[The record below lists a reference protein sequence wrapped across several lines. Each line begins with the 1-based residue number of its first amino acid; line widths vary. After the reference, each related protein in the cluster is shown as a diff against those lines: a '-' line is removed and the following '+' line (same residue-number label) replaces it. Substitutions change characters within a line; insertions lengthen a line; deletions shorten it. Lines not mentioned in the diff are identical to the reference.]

1 MLQHKKLHCLLVL
14 GGLVGAGPVFGQSG
28 TFTFVTGEVSVQ
40 KSSGQRVAV
49 TRGTPVDAG
58 DAIVTG
64 SRGMAQ
70 LTMVDQAKIS
80 LRPNTQFQIEQ
91 YADRPDSDQGG
102 LLSLLRG
109 TLRTF
114 TGLIAARNRD
124 RFVMKTKVATVGIRG
139 SGNVLF
145 AGTAADCDPNKV
157 DASGAGCD
165 ITVNHTIEG
174 SHAVTFGDFSGP
186 GLPPQQG
193 GAQTLITGP
202 GQTVLVTG
210 KGDVRFIPTP
220 QFIADS
226 STNPTGATK
235 ETGSGEGGGAT
246 RDFGPNDG
254 SGSSTQQGTATYVP
268 VGNNGLGFT
277 IIDTAGIGSDPSTLR
292 DVVIAAAGGPFE
304 GQAVAAD
311 VTLESGALRS
321 YRAYA
326 GSLSGIVPAIAG
338 GTQREV
344 QTVSA
349 GSATIT
355 LGRWENGELGFAGPA
370 STITVPGSVHWIYAN
385 SGYPTYLSDVLTGTA
400 TYTLAA
406 ATSPTNQFNTAGS
419 LGSATLNVNFS
430 NRTLD
435 AALAITIPGA
445 GGNAGG
451 SWSMTAQ
458 GVPVALNAFYASSAD
473 RLVVTNTVSGASS
486 SNNSDLSGSIEG
498 SFVGSALQGAVV
510 GYGLSDQT
518 SANPVNH
525 NVVSGVAGFSGPVR
539 TESPAFRDGLV
550 SDPTESLASGVTQVR
565 TYATANRPDEF
576 TSNDSGGLI
585 EFAAPYSSLGGHAR
599 YALGSATVQ
608 QAGTDPETGLTWG
621 RWSGG
626 TATVT
631 GSGQTANLNLS
642 SSSLHYIFS
651 GTQNAPVNLPLTGT
665 ATYDM
670 VGSTSPTDNLGHV
683 GALNSASLAANF
695 TNRTA
700 DATVNFAING
710 QTWNGV
716 ANAMPIYRD
725 QYFSA
730 YTPSMVP
737 GASSTSQLVLTCM
750 PNCGPISGGS
760 LDGFFAGRT
769 GQGAG
774 VNYNFNGNAG
784 AVAFRRRGGG

>member
-1 MLQHKKLHCLLVL
+1 MHQPRKLHCLLVL

-40 KSSGQRVAV
+40 KSGGQRVAV

-64 SRGMAQ
+64 TRGMAQ

-91 YADRPDSDQGG
+91 YADRADSDQGG
-102 LLSLLRG
+102 LLNLLRG

-145 AGTAADCDPNKV
+145 AGTAADCDPDKV

-226 STNPTGATK
+226 ATNPTGATK
-235 ETGSGEGGGAT
+235 ETGGGAGGGAT
-246 RDFGPNDG
+246 RNFGPSDG
-254 SGSSTQQGTATYVP
+254 SGSSTRQGTATYVP

-311 VTLESGALRS
+311 VSLESGALRS

-326 GSLSGIVPAIAG
+326 GSLSSIMPAIAG

-355 LGRWENGELGFAGPA
+355 LGRWENGSLGFAGPD

-435 AALAITIPGA
+435 AALAISIPGA

-486 SNNSDLSGSIEG
+486 SNNPDLSGSIEG
-498 SFVGSALQGAVV
+498 SFVGSALQGAIV

-550 SDPTESLASGVTQVR
+550 SDPTGSLASGVTQVR

-631 GSGQTANLNLS
+631 GNGQTANLSLS

-665 ATYDM
+665 ATYDV

-716 ANAMPIYRD
+716 ANSMPIYRD

-737 GASSTSQLVLTCM
+737 GASSTSQLVLTCT
-750 PNCGPISGGS
+750 PNCGPITGGS

-769 GQGAG
+769 GEGAG

>member
-1 MLQHKKLHCLLVL
+1 M
-14 GGLVGAGPVFGQSG
+14 
-28 TFTFVTGEVSVQ
+28 
-40 KSSGQRVAV
+40 
-49 TRGTPVDAG
+49 
-58 DAIVTG
+58 
-64 SRGMAQ
+64 
-70 LTMVDQAKIS
+70 
-80 LRPNTQFQIEQ
+80 
-91 YADRPDSDQGG
+91 
-102 LLSLLRG
+102 
-109 TLRTF
+109 
-114 TGLIAARNRD
+114 
-124 RFVMKTKVATVGIRG
+124 
-139 SGNVLF
+139 
-145 AGTAADCDPNKV
+145 
-157 DASGAGCD
+157 
-165 ITVNHTIEG
+165 
-174 SHAVTFGDFSGP
+174 
-186 GLPPQQG
+186 
-193 GAQTLITGP
+193 
-202 GQTVLVTG
+202 
-210 KGDVRFIPTP
+210 
-220 QFIADS
+220 
-226 STNPTGATK
+226 
-235 ETGSGEGGGAT
+235 
-246 RDFGPNDG
+246 
-254 SGSSTQQGTATYVP
+254 
-268 VGNNGLGFT
+268 
-277 IIDTAGIGSDPSTLR
+277 
-292 DVVIAAAGGPFE
+292 
-304 GQAVAAD
+304 
-311 VTLESGALRS
+311 
-321 YRAYA
+321 
-326 GSLSGIVPAIAG
+326 
-338 GTQREV
+338 
-344 QTVSA
+344 
-349 GSATIT
+349 
-355 LGRWENGELGFAGPA
+355 
-370 STITVPGSVHWIYAN
+370 PGSVHWIYAN

-435 AALAITIPGA
+435 AALAISIPGA

-486 SNNSDLSGSIEG
+486 SNNPDLSGSIEG
-498 SFVGSALQGAVV
+498 SFVGSALQGAIV

-550 SDPTESLASGVTQVR
+550 SDPTGSLASGVTQVR

-631 GSGQTANLNLS
+631 GNGQTANLSLS

-665 ATYDM
+665 ATYDV

-716 ANAMPIYRD
+716 ANSMPIYRD

-737 GASSTSQLVLTCM
+737 GASSTSQLVLTCT
-750 PNCGPISGGS
+750 PNCGPITGGS

-769 GQGAG
+769 GEGAG

>member
-1 MLQHKKLHCLLVL
+1 MHQPRKLHCLLVL

-40 KSSGQRVAV
+40 KSGGQRVAV

-64 SRGMAQ
+64 TRGMAQ

-91 YADRPDSDQGG
+91 YADRADSDQGG
-102 LLSLLRG
+102 LLNLLRG

-145 AGTAADCDPNKV
+145 AGTAADCDPDKV

-226 STNPTGATK
+226 ATNPTGATK
-235 ETGSGEGGGAT
+235 ETGGGAGGGAT
-246 RDFGPNDG
+246 RNFGPSDG
-254 SGSSTQQGTATYVP
+254 SGSSTRQGTATYVP

-311 VTLESGALRS
+311 VSLESGALRS

-326 GSLSGIVPAIAG
+326 GSLSSIVPAIAG

-355 LGRWENGELGFAGPA
+355 LGRWENGSLGFAGPD

-435 AALAITIPGA
+435 AALAISIPGA

-486 SNNSDLSGSIEG
+486 SNNPDLSGSIEG
-498 SFVGSALQGAVV
+498 SFVGSALQGAIV

-550 SDPTESLASGVTQVR
+550 SDPTGSLASGVTQVR
-565 TYATANRPDEF
+565 TWRGRPGTSTARRTRSSRPNRC
-576 TSNDSGGLI
+576 S
-585 EFAAPYSSLGGHAR
+585 
-599 YALGSATVQ
+599 
-608 QAGTDPETGLTWG
+608 
-621 RWSGG
+621 
-626 TATVT
+626 
-631 GSGQTANLNLS
+631 
-642 SSSLHYIFS
+642 
-651 GTQNAPVNLPLTGT
+651 
-665 ATYDM
+665 
-670 VGSTSPTDNLGHV
+670 
-683 GALNSASLAANF
+683 
-695 TNRTA
+695 
-700 DATVNFAING
+700 
-710 QTWNGV
+710 
-716 ANAMPIYRD
+716 
-725 QYFSA
+725 
-730 YTPSMVP
+730 
-737 GASSTSQLVLTCM
+737 
-750 PNCGPISGGS
+750 
-760 LDGFFAGRT
+760 
-769 GQGAG
+769 
-774 VNYNFNGNAG
+774 
-784 AVAFRRRGGG
+784 